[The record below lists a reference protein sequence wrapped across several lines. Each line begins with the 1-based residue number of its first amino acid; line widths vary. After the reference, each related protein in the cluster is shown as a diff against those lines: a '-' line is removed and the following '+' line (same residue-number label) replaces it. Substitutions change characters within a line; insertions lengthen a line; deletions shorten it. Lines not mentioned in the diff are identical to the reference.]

1 MGAGSGDGAITEG
14 LAETRLVVEQLQ
26 LRVVSGPDT
35 GRIHAASGD
44 RILVG
49 KHQSND
55 LVLSDETVSRF
66 HFEVVAEHGKFR
78 LRDVGS
84 RNGTL
89 LDGISVLDAHL
100 KPGMVITI
108 GRTEL
113 RVDTGASMVSI
124 PLSQHDSFGRMVGR
138 SRAMRALFATLERA
152 ATTNATVLLMGETGT
167 GKDIAAEM
175 IHTTGPRSQQPF
187 IVVDCGALPPNLMES
202 ELFGYEKGAFT
213 GADKTRPGALEA
225 ANGGTLFFDEIGELP
240 WDLQPK
246 LLRVLESR
254 QVQRIGS
261 TQRIPFDVR
270 VIAATSR
277 NLWSEVNAQ
286 RFRSDLYY
294 RLAVIKVVVPPLRER
309 FQDLPL
315 LIDTLLDAIG
325 ADEQEVKRLN
335 TEEFRS
341 EIGRHSWP
349 GNVRELRNYLER
361 CVALQSS
368 APPDEPGGDTSESLS
383 EHSELP
389 IAAARERWVRNFERR
404 YAKALLLK
412 HDNNVTAAA
421 RAAGIDRK
429 SLHRL
434 LSRCGI
440 RAREDD
446 EG

>member
-1 MGAGSGDGAITEG
+1 M
-14 LAETRLVVEQLQ
+14 
-26 LRVVSGPDT
+26 
-35 GRIHAASGD
+35 
-44 RILVG
+44 
-49 KHQSND
+49 
-55 LVLSDETVSRF
+55 
-66 HFEVVAEHGKFR
+66 
-78 LRDVGS
+78 
-84 RNGTL
+84 
-89 LDGISVLDAHL
+89 
-100 KPGMVITI
+100 
-108 GRTEL
+108 
-113 RVDTGASMVSI
+113 
-124 PLSQHDSFGRMVGR
+124 
-138 SRAMRALFATLERA
+138 RAMFATLERA
-152 ATTNATVLLMGETGT
+152 AATNATVLLMGETGT

-175 IHTTGPRSQQPF
+175 IHATGPRKDQPF

-315 LIDTLLDAIG
+315 LIDTLLGAIG

-335 TEEFRS
+335 TEEFRAEVS
-341 EIGRHSWP
+341 RHAWP

-361 CVALQSS
+361 CVALQNA
-368 APPDEPGGDTSESLS
+368 APPDDPGDTQETLS

-389 IAAARERWVRNFERR
+389 IAAARERWVRTFERR

-429 SLHRL
+429 SMHRL

-440 RAREDD
+440 SARDD
-446 EG
+446 DG